1 MGVPSDQLMQMIKSQ
16 RDSATPT
23 GVPQAPEVPTG
34 MSENSAAPMGSPMS
48 TPEPKMGNKEAA
60 MINLSMAQDLLE
72 QALPAVGSDSEEG
85 RSILNAIGVINK
97 VIGPKNP
104 RPTNCNLLR
113 LCRCCKHYPKLAVQ
127 RLKAKQW
134 HKHQQSQVC
143 PLQYLLHLQVAVYQV
158 AHLPQLHKCKELL
171 WNSLNLVVHQCHA
184 DLLLSLIH
192 I

>member
-48 TPEPKMGNKEAA
+48 TPEPKMGNREAA

-85 RSILNAIGVINK
+85 RSILNAISVINK
-97 VIGPKNP
+97 VIGPKKSKTNELQ
-104 RPTNCNLLR
+104 PTEIM
-113 LCRCCKHYPKLAVQ
+113 Q
-127 RLKAKQW
+127 M
-134 HKHQQSQVC
+134 
-143 PLQYLLHLQVAVYQV
+143 LQT
-158 AHLPQLHKCKELL
+158 LPQAGGATAEGKAMAQAPTIPGMSTPVPPPPTGGGLPGGAP
-171 WNSLNLVVHQCHA
+171 SATPQM
-184 DLLLSLIH
+184 
-192 I
+192 